1 MMHVRVIKSEQE
13 NETALARIEELM
25 ELEPTRDV
33 EDEIELLATL
43 VELYEDQAYSIP
55 HPKPVDAIRFRMEQL
70 GWKQKDLVPYI
81 GSKSKVS
88 EVMAGKRSLSLSM
101 IRMLHEG
108 LGIPLEVLIGR
119 GDALLGKV
127 AEKPTDYQT
136 KKDVR

>member
-1 MMHVRVIKSEQE
+1 MMRVRVIKSEHE
-13 NETALARIEELM
+13 NEAALARIEELM
-25 ELEPTRDV
+25 ELMQTHDV

-43 VELYEDQAYSIP
+43 VELYEEKAYPIP

-70 GWKQKDLVPYI
+70 DLKQKDLIPYI

-88 EVMAGKRSLSLSM
+88 EVMSGKRSLSLSM

-108 LGIPLEVLIGR
+108 LGIPLEVLVGR
-119 GDALLGKV
+119 EDAVLGKV
-127 AEKPTDYQT
+127 AEKPTSYQT